1 MRIKKRERERERV
14 TEEEK
19 YKREQESTNSQER
32 KKKESRRKMLNRF
45 SRLGT
50 LVQAQPPILVLPFQ
64 SSKPY
69 STHNLWVV
77 VVVVV
82 VGYNRLPSR
91 LHTYFPHVERNSP
104 RTFADLQA
112 RLYRAISRAWHS
124 IHRILA
130 ESSRRI
136 LMEVLPSPSD
146 PCNWTFYRYRWKEG
160 RKRERERKKTE
171 RREKEKE
178 RDEGWG
184 LKSLGRRARVPLFSP
199 PPYRESD

>member
-1 MRIKKRERERERV
+1 
-14 TEEEK
+14 
-19 YKREQESTNSQER
+19 
-32 KKKESRRKMLNRF
+32 MLNRF

-160 RKRERERKKTE
+160 RKRERERGKK
-171 RREKEKE
+171 RKGGKKKKRET
-178 RDEGWG
+178 RDGGWNHSG
-184 LKSLGRRARVPLFSP
+184 VEPEFPFSLLP
-199 PPYRESD
+199 PIANLINGWIHGHVFIWI

>member
-1 MRIKKRERERERV
+1 M
-14 TEEEK
+14 TGEEK

-69 STHNLWVV
+69 STHNLWV

-160 RKRERERKKTE
+160 RKRERERGKK
-171 RREKEKE
+171 RKGGKKKKRET
-178 RDEGWG
+178 RDGGWNHSG
-184 LKSLGRRARVPLFSP
+184 VEPEFPFP